1 MKKLLVFLSIFAVLF
16 VSTIRPLQAEYLED
30 DFTLVNGNTYYLIYT
45 QTEIPLGSSST
56 LAYSESGSVQ
66 CNIIFNCITFDNCSL
81 DISYQ
86 LPNSSS
92 QRFDVDLHYY
102 GTIDEYFG
110 VDGSNQSASYVYSFV
125 WPAPSVSNL
134 IYDDYVFSFDTE
146 NPMPPISIYDTIY
159 SLVNKYVFGNN
170 IESGSHQDLT
180 ATILST
186 TICVLVFA
194 LPFLIIWKV
203 IKIIMG

>member
-16 VSTIRPLQAEYLED
+16 VSTIRPLHAEFID
-30 DFTLVNGNTYYLIYT
+30 DNFTLVNGITYYFVIDEQAL
-45 QTEIPLGSSST
+45 
-56 LAYSESGSVQ
+56 
-66 CNIIFNCITFDNCSL
+66 
-81 DISYQ
+81 
-86 LPNSSS
+86 
-92 QRFDVDLHYY
+92 
-102 GTIDEYFG
+102 IDEYTIAL
-110 VDGSNQSASYVYSFV
+110 NQNYPSATIILRYNNDYKVLFFEVQVVPQAGGGATADYYSIPLTFLGPINDYVTPNVTINGFVYSFV
-125 WPAPSVSNL
+125 WTPPTCSTFE
-134 IYDDYVFSFDTE
+134 YDDWLLAFDTE
-146 NPMPPISIYDTIY
+146 NPLPPISIYDTIY